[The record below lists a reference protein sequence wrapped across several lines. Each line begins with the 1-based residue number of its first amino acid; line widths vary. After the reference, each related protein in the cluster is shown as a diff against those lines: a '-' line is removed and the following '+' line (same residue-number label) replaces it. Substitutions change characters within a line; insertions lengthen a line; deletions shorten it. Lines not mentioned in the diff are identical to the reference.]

1 MKHISTALNTESMVP
16 IQMFFPVFSRRG
28 LSFMKAVIIFM
39 YLCIYGSAFTGSSIS
54 DPGSPSI
61 FGASDICIGKMD
73 RKITENVKKV

>member
-39 YLCIYGSAFTGSSIS
+39 YLWEGFYRQFH
-54 DPGSPSI
+54 
-61 FGASDICIGKMD
+61 F
-73 RKITENVKKV
+73 